1 MAIYAALGIEKEQIA
16 RRQPWQS
23 YIETCFN
30 VQRRMA
36 DWDFAKATSWE
47 ELWEIHAA
55 WVHDYNTQE
64 HWAHQKRQDGRRSPV
79 AVLATAS
86 CSSPSSLLRTALRP
100 RRGQIRLVYTTLMH
114 EAQS

>member
-1 MAIYAALGIEKEQIA
+1 MAIYKELGITKEQIQ

-36 DWDFAKATSWE
+36 DWDFGRAQTWQ
-47 ELWEIHAA
+47 ELQERHAA

-64 HWAHQKRQDGRRSPV
+64 HWAHQKRQDGRRSPKD
-79 AVLATAS
+79 VLGW
-86 CSSPSSLLRTALRP
+86 RTGKRI
-100 RRGQIRLVYTTLMH
+100 G
-114 EAQS
+114 